1 METTPN
7 KQRVFLTV
15 HMLCTV
21 QKEHVKAR
29 INVDIENHPQT
40 VELKRFQ
47 RNFEVKLSYTKP
59 PHFF

>member
-1 METTPN
+1 METTPI

-29 INVDIENHPQT
+29 INVDIENHAQT
-40 VELKRFQ
+40 VELKRF
-47 RNFEVKLSYTKP
+47 
-59 PHFF
+59 